1 MAITLDDVVLEQ
13 MNTNETLGQ
22 LVDRTNI
29 LIEMEGDSFA
39 GLELLN
45 EQFEDFLGLVRKQY
59 ALEDEARRE
68 KRDGLVPAP
77 QDDEEKLKPEEAY
90 KGIGMPIIT
99 LGAGLAAFASNFVK
113 SFVEQTKKMFRIN
126 VFKPIESIFG
136 FIGDK
141 LKSIGNF
148 FKNIGSK
155 ISGLFGG
162 ISTSGLG
169 IVDNIKKM
177 LLPVTEFGANLM
189 KSPFVRF
196 LAGVGKL
203 LGRIAW
209 PFVVAYE
216 LYQNLTEEFAKSTGG
231 IMGSIGAAIRG
242 VLKAAVDFFAIFL
255 DLPKD
260 IISWFA
266 GLVGFDGV
274 EKALDSFTF
283 AGLGDLLVD
292 GLSDL
297 IGFAVDWLGNLFGDI
312 GTDIKDFASGFSFE
326 DFGKNIVR
334 AVLPAPDFLA
344 FEVPSIEVLGK
355 TIGGG
360 SIDLN
365 PIPASVYEYA
375 GLNAPE
381 GSSSETPSGGGDTTT
396 NNVSTVGGTEVTGGD
411 KLSSEN
417 IEVLRQQF
425 NAEALQAINEENA
438 ITNAINTESVTNV
451 GSSQS
456 APIVIQDN
464 SVNSSNQSNVNQ
476 SVQSRRSM
484 RSPTRNNGTRASAYE
499 A

>member
-1 MAITLDDVVLEQ
+1 MAITLEDVVLEQ
-13 MNTNETLGQ
+13 MGTNETLGR
-22 LVDRTNI
+22 LVDKTNI

-45 EQFEDFLGLVRKQY
+45 EQFETFLGLVRRQY

-77 QDDEEKLKPEEAY
+77 QDGEEKLKPEEAY
-90 KGIGMPIIT
+90 KGIEMPIIT

-113 SFVEQTKKMFRIN
+113 GFVEQTKKMFRVN

-162 ISTSGLG
+162 ISTKGLG

-177 LLPVTEFGANLM
+177 LAPITEFGAKLM
-189 KSPFVRF
+189 KSPFVKA
-196 LAGVGKL
+196 LAGIGKL
-203 LGRIAW
+203 LGRFAV
-209 PFVVAYE
+209 PLVALYE
-216 LYQNLTEEFAKSTGG
+216 AFTNVSEELGKSGDNIFGAGG
-231 IMGSIGAAIRG
+231 KFQAVMKG
-242 VLKAAVDFFAIFL
+242 LHKAVVDFFAIFL
-255 DLPKD
+255 DIPKD

-266 GLVGFDGV
+266 GLLGFDGI

-283 AGLGDLLVD
+283 AGLGDAIID
-292 GLSDL
+292 GMFSMTNGIYAWFGTLFTNAKDL
-297 IGFAVDWLGNLFGDI
+297 FTGEI
-312 GTDIKDFASGFSFE
+312 SFD

-334 AVLPAPDFLA
+334 SVLPEADTLKFEIPS
-344 FEVPSIEVLGK
+344 FEVFGK
-355 TIGGG
+355 SLGGG
-360 SIDLN
+360 SMQLN
-365 PIPASVYEYA
+365 FIPDSVYNYA
-375 GLNAPE
+375 GMEAP
-381 GSSSETPSGGGDTTT
+381 GDFGFTSNSGGDTTT

-425 NAEALQAINEENA
+425 NAESLQAINEENQ

-476 SVQSRRSM
+476 SVQSQRSM
-484 RSPTRNNGTRASAYE
+484 RSPTLNNGTRASAY
-499 A
+499 AS

>member
-1 MAITLDDVVLEQ
+1 MAITLEDVVLEQ
-13 MNTNETLGQ
+13 MDTNETLGR

-45 EQFEDFLGLVRKQY
+45 EQFETFLGLVRKQY

-77 QDDEEKLKPEEAY
+77 QDGEEKLKPEEEEEY
-90 KGIGMPIIT
+90 KGINMPIIT

-113 SFVEQTKKMFRIN
+113 GFVEQTKKMFRVN

-203 LGRIAW
+203 LGRFAV

-216 LYQNLTEEFAKSTGG
+216 LYQNLTEEFANSTGG
-231 IMGSIGAAIRG
+231 IVGSIGAAFRG
-242 VLKAAVDFFAIFL
+242 IAKAAVDFFAIFL

-260 IISWFA
+260 LISWFA
-266 GLVGFDGV
+266 GFLGFEGV

-283 AGLGDLLVD
+283 AGIGDAIVD
-292 GLSDL
+292 GISDFF
-297 IGFAVDWLGNLFGDI
+297 GYVVDWIGNLFGN
-312 GTDIKDFASGFSFE
+312 IKDFASEISFE

-365 PIPASVYEYA
+365 PIPASWYEYA
-375 GLNAPE
+375 GLDAPE
-381 GSSSETPSGGGDTTT
+381 GSSSETPSGGDTTT
-396 NNVSTVGGTEVTGGD
+396 NNVSSVGGETTKSDSRVST
-411 KLSSEN
+411 EN
-417 IEVLRQQF
+417 IEKLRQQF
-425 NAEALQAINEENA
+425 NAESLQAINEENA

-456 APIVIQDN
+456 APVIIQDN

-476 SVQSRRSM
+476 SVQGRRSI
-484 RSPTRNNGTRASAYE
+484 RSPTSNNGTRASAY
-499 A
+499 AS

>member
-1 MAITLDDVVLEQ
+1 MAITLEDVVLEQ
-13 MNTNETLGQ
+13 MDTNETLGR

-45 EQFEDFLGLVRKQY
+45 EQFETFLGLVRKQY

-90 KGIGMPIIT
+90 KGIEMPIIT
-99 LGAGLAAFASNFVK
+99 LGAGLALFARDFVK
-113 SFVEQTKKMFRIN
+113 GFVEQTKKMFRVN

-196 LAGVGKL
+196 LAGIGKL
-203 LGRIAW
+203 LGRFAV

-216 LYQNLTEEFAKSTGG
+216 LYQNLTEEFANSTGG
-231 IMGSIGAAIRG
+231 IMGTIGAAFRG
-242 VLKAAVDFFAIFL
+242 ILKAAVDFFAIFL

-260 IISWFA
+260 LISWFA
-266 GLVGFDGV
+266 GLLGFDGV

-292 GLSDL
+292 GLSDA
-297 IGFAVDWLGNLFGDI
+297 IGYVVDWIGNLFG
-312 GTDIKDFASGFSFE
+312 GIKDFAGEISF
-326 DFGKNIVR
+326 DGFGKKIVR
-334 AVLPAPDFLA
+334 AVLPDPDFLA
-344 FEVPSIEVLGK
+344 FEIPSIEILGK

-381 GSSSETPSGGGDTTT
+381 GSSSSVTSSGGDTSNVSSVGGETT
-396 NNVSTVGGTEVTGGD
+396 NSDSRVST
-411 KLSSEN
+411 EN
-417 IEVLRQQF
+417 IEKLRQQF
-425 NAEALQAINEENA
+425 NAESLQAINEENA

-456 APIVIQDN
+456 APVIIQDN

-476 SVQSRRSM
+476 SVQGRRSM
-484 RSPTRNNGTRASAYE
+484 RSPTSNNGTRASAY
-499 A
+499 AS

>member
-1 MAITLDDVVLEQ
+1 MAITLEDVVLEQ
-13 MNTNETLGQ
+13 MDTNETLGR

-45 EQFEDFLGLVRKQY
+45 EQFETFLGLVRKQY

-90 KGIGMPIIT
+90 KGIEMPIIT
-99 LGAGLAAFASNFVK
+99 LGAGLALFARDFVK
-113 SFVEQTKKMFRIN
+113 GFVEQTKKMFRVN

-196 LAGVGKL
+196 LAGIGKL
-203 LGRIAW
+203 LGRFAV

-216 LYQNLTEEFAKSTGG
+216 LYQNLTEEFANSTGG
-231 IMGSIGAAIRG
+231 IMGTIGAAFRG
-242 VLKAAVDFFAIFL
+242 ILKAAVDFFAIFL

-260 IISWFA
+260 LISWFA
-266 GLVGFDGV
+266 GLLGFDGV

-283 AGLGDLLVD
+283 AGIGDAIVD
-292 GLSDL
+292 GISDFF
-297 IGFAVDWLGNLFGDI
+297 GYVVDWIGNLFG
-312 GTDIKDFASGFSFE
+312 GIKDFAGEISF
-326 DFGKNIVR
+326 DGFGKKIVR
-334 AVLPAPDFLA
+334 AVLPDPDFLA
-344 FEVPSIEVLGK
+344 FEIPSIEILGK

-381 GSSSETPSGGGDTTT
+381 GSSSSVTSSGGDTSNVSSVGGETT
-396 NNVSTVGGTEVTGGD
+396 NSDSRVST
-411 KLSSEN
+411 EN
-417 IEVLRQQF
+417 IEKLRQQF
-425 NAEALQAINEENA
+425 NAESLQAINEENA

-456 APIVIQDN
+456 APVIIQDN

-476 SVQSRRSM
+476 SVQGRRSM
-484 RSPTRNNGTRASAYE
+484 RSPTSNNGTRASAY
-499 A
+499 AS

>member
-59 ALEDEARRE
+59 GLEEEARRE

-113 SFVEQTKKMFRIN
+113 SFVESTKKMFRIN
-126 VFKPIESIFG
+126 VFKPIEFIFG

-231 IMGSIGAAIRG
+231 IAGSIGAAFRG

-292 GLSDL
+292 AIVDGISDFVDYL
-297 IGFAVDWLGNLFGDI
+297 VNYWGALFTNAKDLFTGKISFA
-312 GTDIKDFASGFSFE
+312 E
-326 DFGKNIVR
+326 FGKNIVK
-334 AVLPAPDFLA
+334 AVLPAPDFLT
-344 FEVPSIEVLGK
+344 FEVPSMEVLGK

-381 GSSSETPSGGGDTTT
+381 GSSSETPSGGDTTT

>member
-1 MAITLDDVVLEQ
+1 MAITLEDVVLEQ
-13 MNTNETLGQ
+13 MGTNETLGR
-22 LVDRTNI
+22 LVDKTNI

-45 EQFEDFLGLVRKQY
+45 EQFETFLGLVRRQY

-77 QDDEEKLKPEEAY
+77 QDGEEKLKPEEAY
-90 KGIGMPIIT
+90 KGIEMPIIT

-113 SFVEQTKKMFRIN
+113 GFVEQTKKMFRVN

-162 ISTSGLG
+162 ISTKGLG

-177 LLPVTEFGANLM
+177 LAPITEFGAKLM

-196 LAGVGKL
+196 LGGVGKL
-203 LGRIAW
+203 LGRFAW
-209 PFVVAYE
+209 PFIAAYE
-216 LYQNLTEEFAKSTGG
+216 LYKNLTEEFAKSSGG
-231 IMGSIGAAIRG
+231 IMNGIGAAFRG
-242 VLKAAVDFFAIFL
+242 VHKAFVDFFAVFL

-260 IISWFA
+260 LISWFA
-266 GLVGFDGV
+266 GFLGFEGV

-283 AGLGDLLVD
+283 AGLGDAIID
-292 GLSDL
+292 GMFSMTNGIYAWFGTLFTNAKDL
-297 IGFAVDWLGNLFGDI
+297 FTGEI
-312 GTDIKDFASGFSFE
+312 SFD

-334 AVLPAPDFLA
+334 SVLPEADTLKFEIPS
-344 FEVPSIEVLGK
+344 FEVFGK
-355 TIGGG
+355 SLGGG
-360 SIDLN
+360 SMQLN
-365 PIPASVYEYA
+365 FIPDSVYNYA
-375 GLNAPE
+375 GMEAP
-381 GSSSETPSGGGDTTT
+381 GDFGFTSNSGGDTTT

-476 SVQSRRSM
+476 SVQSQRSM
-484 RSPTRNNGTRASAYE
+484 RSPTLNNGTRASAY
-499 A
+499 AS

>member
-1 MAITLDDVVLEQ
+1 MAITLEDVVLEQ
-13 MNTNETLGQ
+13 MDTNETLGR

-45 EQFEDFLGLVRKQY
+45 EQFETFLGLVRKQY

-90 KGIGMPIIT
+90 KGIEMPIIT
-99 LGAGLAAFASNFVK
+99 LGAGLALFARDFVK
-113 SFVEQTKKMFRIN
+113 GFVEQTKKMFRVN

-203 LGRIAW
+203 LGRFAV

-216 LYQNLTEEFAKSTGG
+216 LYQNLTEEFANSTGG
-231 IMGSIGAAIRG
+231 IVGSIGAAFRG
-242 VLKAAVDFFAIFL
+242 IAKAAVDFFAIFL

-260 IISWFA
+260 LISWFA
-266 GLVGFDGV
+266 GFLGFEGV

-283 AGLGDLLVD
+283 AGIGDAIVD
-292 GLSDL
+292 GISDFVGYL
-297 IGFAVDWLGNLFGDI
+297 VNYWKALFVGL
-312 GTDIKDFASGFSFE
+312 KDLVTGEISFDE
-326 DFGKNIVR
+326 FGKNIVR
-334 AVLPAPDFLA
+334 AVLPEAETMRFEIPS
-344 FEVPSIEVLGK
+344 FEVFGK
-355 TIGGG
+355 TLGGG
-360 SIDLN
+360 SLQLN
-365 PIPASVYEYA
+365 PIPDSVYNYA
-375 GLNAPE
+375 GMEAP
-381 GSSSETPSGGGDTTT
+381 GGVGFTSNSSGGDTSNVSSVGGETT
-396 NNVSTVGGTEVTGGD
+396 NSDSRVST
-411 KLSSEN
+411 EN
-417 IEVLRQQF
+417 IEKLRQQF
-425 NAEALQAINEENA
+425 NAESLQAINEENA

-456 APIVIQDN
+456 APVIIQDN

-476 SVQSRRSM
+476 SVQGRRSM
-484 RSPTRNNGTRASAYE
+484 RSPTSNNGTRASAY
-499 A
+499 AS

>member
-1 MAITLDDVVLEQ
+1 MAITLDDVVLANME
-13 MNTNETLGQ
+13 TNETLGM
-22 LVDRTNI
+22 LVDKTNI

-45 EQFEDFLGLVRKQY
+45 EQFETFLGLVRKQY
-59 ALEDEARRE
+59 GLEEEARRE

-77 QDDEEKLKPEEAY
+77 QDDKEKLKPEEAY
-90 KGIGMPIIT
+90 KGIEMPIIT
-99 LGAGLAAFASNFVK
+99 LGAGLALFARDFVK
-113 SFVEQTKKMFRIN
+113 GFVEQTKKMFRVN

-203 LGRIAW
+203 LGRFAV
-209 PFVVAYE
+209 PFVAAYE
-216 LYQNLTEEFAKSTGG
+216 LYQNLTEEFAKSSGG
-231 IMGSIGAAIRG
+231 IMNGIGAALRG
-242 VLKAAVDFFAIFL
+242 VGKAVVDFFAIFL

-260 IISWFA
+260 LISWFA
-266 GLVGFDGV
+266 GFLGFEGV

-283 AGLGDLLVD
+283 AGIGDWLVD
-292 GLSDL
+292 GLSDA
-297 IGFAVDWLGNLFGDI
+297 IGFVVDWLGNLFGDI
-312 GTDIKDFASGFSFE
+312 GTGIKDFASEISFDE
-326 DFGKNIVR
+326 FGKNIVR
-334 AVLPAPDFLA
+334 AVLPEAETFKFEIPS
-344 FEVPSIEVLGK
+344 FEVFGK
-355 TIGGG
+355 TLGGG
-360 SIDLN
+360 SLQLN
-365 PIPASVYEYA
+365 PIPDSVYNYA
-375 GLNAPE
+375 GMEAP
-381 GSSSETPSGGGDTTT
+381 GGIGFTSNSSGGDTSNVSSVGGETT
-396 NNVSTVGGTEVTGGD
+396 NSDSRVST
-411 KLSSEN
+411 EN
-417 IEVLRQQF
+417 IEKLRQQF
-425 NAEALQAINEENA
+425 NAESLQAINEENA

-456 APIVIQDN
+456 APVIIQDN

-476 SVQSRRSM
+476 SIQGRRSM
-484 RSPTRNNGTRASAYE
+484 RSPTSNNGTRASAY
-499 A
+499 AS

>member
-1 MAITLDDVVLEQ
+1 MAITLEDVVLEQ
-13 MNTNETLGQ
+13 MDTNETLGR

-45 EQFEDFLGLVRKQY
+45 EQFETFLGLVRKQY

-90 KGIGMPIIT
+90 KGIEMPIIT
-99 LGAGLAAFASNFVK
+99 LGAGLALFARDFVK
-113 SFVEQTKKMFRIN
+113 GFVEQTKKMFRVN

-196 LAGVGKL
+196 LAGIGKL
-203 LGRIAW
+203 LGRFAV

-216 LYQNLTEEFAKSTGG
+216 LYQNLTEEFANSTGG
-231 IMGSIGAAIRG
+231 IMGTIGAAFRG
-242 VLKAAVDFFAIFL
+242 ILKAAVDFFAIFL

-260 IISWFA
+260 LISWFA
-266 GLVGFDGV
+266 GLLGFDGV

-292 GLSDL
+292 GLSDA
-297 IGFAVDWLGNLFGDI
+297 IGYVVDWIGNLFGDI
-312 GTDIKDFASGFSFE
+312 KDFAGEISF
-326 DFGKNIVR
+326 DGFGKKIVR
-334 AVLPAPDFLA
+334 AVLPDPDFLA
-344 FEVPSIEVLGK
+344 FEIPSIEILGK

-381 GSSSETPSGGGDTTT
+381 GSSSSVTSSGGDTSNVSSVGGETT
-396 NNVSTVGGTEVTGGD
+396 NSDSRVST
-411 KLSSEN
+411 EN
-417 IEVLRQQF
+417 IEKLRQQF
-425 NAEALQAINEENA
+425 NAESLQAINEENA

-456 APIVIQDN
+456 APVIIQDN

-476 SVQSRRSM
+476 SVQGRRSM
-484 RSPTRNNGTRASAYE
+484 RSPTSNNGTRASAY
-499 A
+499 AS

>member
-1 MAITLDDVVLEQ
+1 MAITLEDVVLEQ
-13 MNTNETLGQ
+13 MDTNETLGR

-45 EQFEDFLGLVRKQY
+45 EQFETFLGLVRKQY

-90 KGIGMPIIT
+90 KGIEMPIIT
-99 LGAGLAAFASNFVK
+99 LGAGLALFARDFVK
-113 SFVEQTKKMFRIN
+113 GFVEQTKKMFRVN

-177 LLPVTEFGANLM
+177 LAPITEFGAKLM
-189 KSPFVRF
+189 QSPFVKV
-196 LAGVGKL
+196 LAGIGKL
-203 LGRIAW
+203 LGRFAV
-209 PFVVAYE
+209 PLVALYE
-216 LYQNLTEEFAKSTGG
+216 TFTNVSEELGKSGDNIFGVGG
-231 IMGSIGAAIRG
+231 KIQAVMKG
-242 VLKAAVDFFAIFL
+242 LQKAVVDFFAIFL
-255 DLPKD
+255 DIPKD

-266 GLVGFDGV
+266 GLLGFDGV

-283 AGLGDLLVD
+283 AGLGDAIID
-292 GLSDL
+292 GVWDIMNGINAWFGTLFTNVKDL
-297 IGFAVDWLGNLFGDI
+297 FTGEI
-312 GTDIKDFASGFSFE
+312 SFD
-326 DFGKNIVR
+326 DFGKNLVR
-334 AVLPAPDFLA
+334 SVLPEADTLKFEIPS
-344 FEVPSIEVLGK
+344 FEVFGK
-355 TIGGG
+355 TLGGG
-360 SIDLN
+360 SMQLN
-365 PIPASVYEYA
+365 PIPDSVYNYA
-375 GLNAPE
+375 GMEAP
-381 GSSSETPSGGGDTTT
+381 GGIGFISNSSGGDTSNVSSVGGETT
-396 NNVSTVGGTEVTGGD
+396 NSDSTVST
-411 KLSSEN
+411 EN
-417 IEVLRQQF
+417 IEKLRQQF
-425 NAEALQAINEENA
+425 NAESLQAINEENA

-456 APIVIQDN
+456 APVIIQDN

-476 SVQSRRSM
+476 SVQGRRSM
-484 RSPTRNNGTRASAYE
+484 RSPTSNNGTRASAY
-499 A
+499 AS